1 MDDTKRTTRPTVYIP
16 PDLYGVGVRPLAVL
30 R

>member
-1 MDDTKRTTRPTVYIP
+1 MDDTKRTRHTVYIP
-16 PDLYGVGVRPLAVL
+16 PDAYQVGLRPLAVL